1 VVDWLFVSPV
11 AGTTMDFDR
20 TSFGLGFAMLCC
32 MYDAPC
38 RAGKLVAK
46 RIRESMRLTN
56 LQNK

>member
-1 VVDWLFVSPV
+1 
-11 AGTTMDFDR
+11 MNFDR